1 MLSVSFFFFQ
11 FEFLWGNATVSEKF
25 LRNNTYF
32 LIKDFSMCTTYTKS
46 YIQIKIKKYL
56 YIRKLLKTDSGSML
70 LRNSE

>member
-32 LIKDFSMCTTYTKS
+32 
-46 YIQIKIKKYL
+46 
-56 YIRKLLKTDSGSML
+56 
-70 LRNSE
+70 